1 MHMKFRHVFWPVIL
15 IALGLLIL
23 LSNLGF
29 VNSGWRIL
37 WNLWPLILVFW
48 GIAVLPIKDLYKIIS
63 VIIILAFTVTFFN
76 RLTEKSPWWGFHN
89 GWRNHYDWSDD
100 ENDSSSRTY
109 SEQNLSVPADSLT
122 KHGVLDLDAA
132 AGSFTI
138 EGLTSDF
145 LSFHKSGDIGNY
157 SLTSKDTLGVKRIN
171 LSLEKDHVRSS
182 VHSNKVDIKLNE
194 KPSWKMIFDIGAA
207 EMNLDLTNY
216 IIDTVSVDA
225 GASSIKMKL
234 GDKSPCTHV
243 SLNAGAS
250 SIKVEVP
257 EGTGCQINSESFLIS
272 RNFKGFDKKADRMY
286 QTSNFNSS
294 KKKIYITI
302 ETAVSSIEV
311 NRY

>member
-1 MHMKFRHVFWPVIL
+1 MKFRHVFWPVIL

-29 VNSGWRIL
+29 VVSGWRIL

-48 GIAVLPIKDLYKIIS
+48 GIAVLPIKDLYKIIA
-63 VIIILAFTVTFFN
+63 VIVVLAFTVTFFN
-76 RLTEKSPWWGFHN
+76 RLTEHTPWWNFHN
-89 GWRNHYDWSDD
+89 NWRSHYDWSDD
-100 ENDSSSRTY
+100 DNDNNTGNY
-109 SEQNLSVPADSLT
+109 SEQDLSVARDTIT
-122 KHGVLDLDAA
+122 KRGVLDLDAA

-138 EGLTSDF
+138 EGVTSDF
-145 LSFHKSGDIGNY
+145 MSFKKTGDIGNY
-157 SLTSKDTLGVKRIN
+157 SLTSKDTLGVKTIN
-171 LSLEKDHVRSS
+171 LSLEKEHVRNS
-182 VHSNKVDIKLNE
+182 VHSNKVDIKLNDRPAWNM
-194 KPSWKMIFDIGAA
+194 KFDIGAA
-207 EMNLDLTNY
+207 DMKLDLTNY
-216 IIDTVSVDA
+216 MIDTISVDA

-234 GDKSPCTHV
+234 GDKSQSTHV
-243 SLNAGAS
+243 ALNAGAS

-257 EGTGCQINSESFLIS
+257 EGVGCQINSESFLIS

-286 QTSNFNSS
+286 QTSNFSSS

>member
-1 MHMKFRHVFWPVIL
+1 MKFRHVFWPVIL

-23 LSNLGF
+23 LSNLGLI
-29 VNSGWRIL
+29 NSGWHII

-48 GIAVLPIKDLYKIIS
+48 GIAVLPVKDLYKIIA
-63 VIIILAFTVTFFN
+63 VIIVLAFTVTFFN
-76 RLTEKSPWWGFHN
+76 RLTERSPWWGLHN
-89 GWRNHYDWSDD
+89 GWQHHYDWSDD
-100 ENDSSSRTY
+100 DNNGPGNY
-109 SEQNLSVPADSLT
+109 SEQDLSVPPDSLT
-122 KHGVLDLDAA
+122 KRGILDLDAA

-145 LSFHKSGDIGNY
+145 LSFKKTGDIGNY
-157 SLTSKDTLGVKRIN
+157 SLTSNDTLGVKTIN

-194 KPSWKMIFDIGAA
+194 KPAWKMIFDIGAA

-225 GASSIKMKL
+225 GASSIKKRL
-234 GDKSPCTHV
+234 GDKSPRTFV

-257 EGTGCQINSESFLIS
+257 EGSGCQINSESFLIS
-272 RNFKGFDKKADRMY
+272 RNFKGFEKKADRMY

-294 KKKIYITI
+294 KKKVYITI
-302 ETAVSSIEV
+302 ETAVSSIDV
-311 NRY
+311 SRY

>member
-1 MHMKFRHVFWPVIL
+1 MKFRHVFWPVIL

-89 GWRNHYDWSDD
+89 GWQNHYNWSDD
-100 ENDSSSRTY
+100 DNDTSSGTY
-109 SEQNLSVPADSLT
+109 SEQNLSVPSDSLT

-145 LSFHKSGDIGNY
+145 LSFHKTGDIGNY

-216 IIDTVSVDA
+216 IIDTISVDA

-294 KKKIYITI
+294 KKKIYITV

>member
-1 MHMKFRHVFWPVIL
+1 MKFRHVFWPAIL

-23 LSNLGF
+23 LSNLGY
-29 VNSGWRIL
+29 VDSGWRII

-48 GIAVLPIKDLYKIIS
+48 GIAVLPVKDLYKIIA
-63 VIIILAFTVTFFN
+63 VIVVLAFTVTFFN
-76 RLTEKSPWWGFHN
+76 RLTEHSPWWGFHD
-89 GWRNHYDWSDD
+89 GWDRHNNWSFDGDD
-100 ENDSSSRTY
+100 ESSGTY
-109 SEQNLSVPADSLT
+109 SEQNLSVAADSLT
-122 KHGVLDLDAA
+122 KRGVLNLDAA

-138 EGLTSDF
+138 EGVTSDF
-145 LSFHKSGDIGNY
+145 LSFRKTGDIGNY
-157 SLTSKDTLGVKRIN
+157 SLTSKDTMGVKTIN
-171 LSLEKDHVRSS
+171 LSLEKDHVRRSI
-182 VHSNKVDIKLNE
+182 HSNKVDIKLSE
-194 KPSWKMIFDIGAA
+194 KPAWKMIFDIGAA

-216 IIDTVSVDA
+216 VIDTLSVDA

-243 SLNAGAS
+243 TLNAGAS

-286 QTSNFNSS
+286 QTSNFKSS
-294 KKKIYITI
+294 TKKVYITI

>member
-1 MHMKFRHVFWPVIL
+1 MKFRHVFWPVIL
-15 IALGLLIL
+15 ISLGLLIL

-76 RLTEKSPWWGFHN
+76 RLTENTPWWGFHN
-89 GWRNHYDWSDD
+89 GWQNHYDWNSDD
-100 ENDSSSRTY
+100 DSSKGNY
-109 SEQNLSVPADSLT
+109 SEQNLSVPTDTLT
-122 KHGVLDLDAA
+122 KRGILDLDAA

-145 LSFHKSGDIGNY
+145 MSFRKTGDIGNY
-157 SLTSKDTLGVKRIN
+157 SLTSKDTLGVKKIN
-171 LSLEKDHVRSS
+171 LSMEKEHVSGS

-194 KPSWKMIFDIGAA
+194 KPAWKMIFDVGAA

-216 IIDTVSVDA
+216 IIDTISVDA

>member
-1 MHMKFRHVFWPVIL
+1 MKFRHVFWPVIL

-48 GIAVLPIKDLYKIIS
+48 GIAVLPIKDLYKIIA

-76 RLTEKSPWWGFHN
+76 RLTENTPWWGFHN
-89 GWRNHYDWSDD
+89 GWQNHYDWSDN
-100 ENDSSSRTY
+100 ENDASGGNY
-109 SEQNLSVPADSLT
+109 SEQNLSVPPDSLT
-122 KHGVLDLDAA
+122 KRGVLDLDAA

-145 LSFHKSGDIGNY
+145 LSFRKTGDIGNY
-157 SLTSKDTLGVKRIN
+157 ALTSKDTLGVKTIN

-182 VHSNKVDIKLNE
+182 IHSNKVDIKLNE
-194 KPSWKMIFDIGAA
+194 KPAWKMIFDIGAA

-216 IIDTVSVDA
+216 IIDTISVDA

-234 GDKSPCTHV
+234 GDKSPCTRV
-243 SLNAGAS
+243 ALNAGAS

-294 KKKIYITI
+294 KKKIFITI

-311 NRY
+311 SRY

>member
-1 MHMKFRHVFWPVIL
+1 MKFRHVFWPVIL

-23 LSNLGF
+23 LSNFGY
-29 VNSGWRIL
+29 VDSGWRII

-48 GIAVLPIKDLYKIIS
+48 GIAVLPVKDLYKIIA

-76 RLTEKSPWWGFHN
+76 RLTEHTPWWGGFNH
-89 GWRNHYDWSDD
+89 GWQHHYDWSDED
-100 ENDSSSRTY
+100 NNGPGNY
-109 SEQNLSVPADSLT
+109 SEQNLSVPPDSLT
-122 KHGVLDLDAA
+122 KRGVLDLDAA
-132 AGSFTI
+132 AGSFTV
-138 EGLTSDF
+138 EGITSDF
-145 LSFHKSGDIGNY
+145 LSFKKTGDIGNY
-157 SLTSKDTLGVKRIN
+157 SLTSKDTLGVKTIN

-182 VHSNKVDIKLNE
+182 VHSNKVDIKLSE
-194 KPSWKMIFDIGAA
+194 KPAWKMVFDIGAA

-216 IIDTVSVDA
+216 IVDTISVDA

-234 GDKSPCTHV
+234 GDKSSCTHV

-257 EGTGCQINSESFLIS
+257 EGAGCQINSESFLIS
-272 RNFKGFDKKADRMY
+272 RNFKGFEKKADRMY
-286 QTSNFNSS
+286 QTSNFSS
-294 KKKIYITI
+294 SSKKIYITI

>member
-1 MHMKFRHVFWPVIL
+1 MKFRHIFWPLIL
-15 IALGLLIL
+15 IGLGLLIL

-29 VNSGWRIL
+29 VDSGWRII

-48 GIAVLPIKDLYKIIS
+48 GIAVLPVKDLYKIIG
-63 VIIILAFTVTFFN
+63 VIIVIAFTVTFYN
-76 RLTEKSPWWGFHN
+76 KLAEHAPWWGFHK
-89 GWRNHYDWSDD
+89 GWQHHYDWNDD
-100 ENDSSSRTY
+100 ENNSSNTY
-109 SEQNLSVPADSLT
+109 SEQDLSVPSDSLS
-122 KHGVLDLDAA
+122 KKGVLDLDAA

-138 EGLTSDF
+138 GGATSDY
-145 LSFHKSGDIGNY
+145 LSFRKTGDIGNY
-157 SLTSKDTLGVKRIN
+157 SLTSRDTLGVKTIN
-171 LSLEKDHVRSS
+171 LSLEKDHVTSS

-194 KPSWKMIFDIGAA
+194 KPAWKMIFDIGAA
-207 EMNLDLTNY
+207 DMNLDLTNY
-216 IIDTVSVDA
+216 IVDTVSVDA

-234 GDKSPCTHV
+234 GDKSPCTRV